1 MKWTDVWKTPFHYDG
16 YGYIYDKD
24 YTMTFSLDMHVDS
37 EHPFIEKFI
46 NDMVTVLNGGELTE
60 GRYSDLTIEDG
71 CDLYYGDKMIGS
83 FRGWGHLTGSGSS
96 ALHLSEEKAASI
108 QDELINYVMGKMS
121 TGFKKVTHQELE
133 DLRIPVYDKMIE

>member
-1 MKWTDVWKTPFHYDG
+1 
-16 YGYIYDKD
+16 
-24 YTMTFSLDMHVDS
+24 
-37 EHPFIEKFI
+37 
-46 NDMVTVLNGGELTE
+46 
-60 GRYSDLTIEDG
+60 
-71 CDLYYGDKMIGS
+71 MIGS